1 MWKLH
6 EIKNAPIIL
15 GFPPRSTFVT
25 WIPPNWQSPSQISLI
40 WSKVTVLGSN
50 FNPCLVVIPT
60 KNESSRAKS
69 LLLMCSWQTLRLF
82 VTLSHGWSRKDEE
95 FANGAN
101 TAIQWGLSEPEDTR
115 ETLGLFP
122 EVKWLFD
129 KGDSSLERPSSK
141 VPTAD
146 KDRDCS
152 TKLQPPRTLACRT
165 HCSRDK
171 ILEKIYLGF

>member
-1 MWKLH
+1 MSAYSVPTRFCSPSRFCSLIEKLCQILSNPFHIFILRWHCRYVHFLKVRKKTEMWKSH

-82 VTLSHGWSRKDEE
+82 VTLSHGWSHKAEE

-101 TAIQWGLSEPEDTR
+101 TAIQWGLSE
-115 ETLGLFP
+115 
-122 EVKWLFD
+122 
-129 KGDSSLERPSSK
+129 LE
-141 VPTAD
+141 
-146 KDRDCS
+146 
-152 TKLQPPRTLACRT
+152 
-165 HCSRDK
+165 
-171 ILEKIYLGF
+171 EKH